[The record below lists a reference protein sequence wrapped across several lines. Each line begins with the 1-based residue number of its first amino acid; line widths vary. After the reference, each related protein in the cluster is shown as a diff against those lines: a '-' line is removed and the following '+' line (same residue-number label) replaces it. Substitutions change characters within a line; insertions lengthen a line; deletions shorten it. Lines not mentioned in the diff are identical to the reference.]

1 MSCVKC
7 VQIDGRVMRE
17 LNRKRR
23 ASEEYERM
31 IARYNQECGECL
43 SFKNEEEY
51 EDYLKSRTAYKQ
63 NT

>member
-1 MSCVKC
+1 MSIKC

-31 IARYNQECGECL
+31 IARYNKECGECL
-43 SFKNEEEY
+43 TFKNQEEY
-51 EDYLKSRTAYKQ
+51 MKYVNNRSNCKSCT
-63 NT
+63 